1 MKMKAVI
8 ANGVGGPDTL
18 EVSNV
23 DIPEFGENDVLIKV
37 AAAGINR
44 PDIIQ
49 RNGLYPPPP
58 GASNILG
65 LEVAGTIEELGK
77 NVSKWNI
84 GDNVCALLSGG
95 GYAEYAVADQG
106 SILPIPD
113 GLDMISAAALPETF
127 FTVWS
132 NVFDRAHIKSGE
144 TILVH
149 GGTSG
154 IGTTTIQMAKAKG
167 ASVITTS
174 GSDKKCDFC
183 INLGADLAI
192 NYKTQNFQEEVMKY
206 TNKKGVDV
214 ILDMVAGDYMTGNL
228 KSLALDGRLAI
239 IAVLGGPKVDFN
251 ILPIMLKRL
260 TVTGSTLRARSH
272 GFKAAIAENLKTEIW
287 PLIEKNKIK
296 PVIDKIFDIKDIVAA
311 HHYMDSGDHMG
322 KVILKL

>member
-8 ANGVGGPDTL
+8 ANGVGGPDIL
-18 EVSNV
+18 SVSEI
-23 DIPEFGENDVLIKV
+23 DIPEIADNEVLIKV

-49 RNGLYPPPP
+49 RKGLYPPPP
-58 GASNILG
+58 GASDILG
-65 LEVAGTIEELGK
+65 LEVAGTIEKTGK
-77 NVSKWNI
+77 NVSNWNI

-132 NVFDRAHIKSGE
+132 NVFDRAHLKSGE

-183 INLGADLAI
+183 TNLGADLAI
-192 NYKTQNFQEEVMKY
+192 NYRTQNFQDEVMKF
-206 TNKKGVDV
+206 TDNKGVNV

-228 KSLALDGRLAI
+228 KSLALDGRLVI
-239 IAVLGGPKVDFN
+239 IAVLGGPKVEFN

-260 TVTGSTLRARSH
+260 TVTGSTLRIRSH
-272 GFKAAIAENLKTEIW
+272 GFKATIAENLKSEIW
-287 PLIEKNKIK
+287 PLIERNKIN
-296 PVIDKIFDIKDIVAA
+296 PVIDRVFDIGDIAAA

>member
-8 ANGVGGPDTL
+8 ANGVGGPDIL
-18 EVSNV
+18 SVSEI
-23 DIPEFGENDVLIKV
+23 DIPEIADNEVLIKV

-49 RNGLYPPPP
+49 RKGLYPPPP
-58 GASNILG
+58 GASDILG
-65 LEVAGTIEELGK
+65 LEVAGIIEKAGK
-77 NVSKWNI
+77 NVTEWET
-84 GDNVCALLSGG
+84 GDKVCALLSGG

-132 NVFDRAHIKSGE
+132 NVFDRAHLKSGE

-183 INLGADLAI
+183 TNLGADLAI
-192 NYKTQNFQEEVMKY
+192 NYRTQNFQDEVMKF
-206 TNKKGVDV
+206 TDNKGVNV

-228 KSLALDGRLAI
+228 KSLALDGRLVI
-239 IAVLGGPKVDFN
+239 IAVLGGPKVEFN

-260 TVTGSTLRARSH
+260 TVTGSTLRIRSH
-272 GFKAAIAENLKTEIW
+272 GFKATIAENLKSEIW
-287 PLIEKNKIK
+287 SLIERNKIN
-296 PVIDKIFDIKDIVAA
+296 PVIDRVFDIGDIAAA